1 LNIKASRV
9 IIIERTTAADLD
21 QVMQIEKESFK
32 IPWQRSFFEYD
43 LKQSNRYCLAA
54 KENGIVLGYAN
65 AWHFGDE
72 MQLANI
78 AVKKEQ
84 RKQGIG
90 RRLLQEVIK
99 IAKENQCQSI
109 ILEVRISN
117 TAAQYMYEK
126 FGFKSI
132 FVRKRYYPDGEEAIV
147 YKRSLKKN

>member
-1 LNIKASRV
+1 MTSQ
-9 IIIERTTAADLD
+9 DLD
-21 QVMQIEKESFK
+21 QIILIEKQSFK

-43 LKQSNRYCLAA
+43 LKQNNRYCLVA
-54 KENGIVLGYAN
+54 KENDIVLGYAN
-65 AWHFGDE
+65 AWHFADE

-84 RKQGIG
+84 RKQGVG
-90 RRLLQEVIK
+90 SRLLQEVVN
-99 IAKENQCQSI
+99 IAQENQCQSI

-147 YKRSLKKN
+147 YKKSLKKN